1 MKNRTLKLLLA
12 LCLISLSD
20 IIAQPYIYYNSSY
33 SDTVFGDIR
42 QISRYDISTNFDEAF
57 LQPEEYFDPII
68 DPLRSYLYV
77 DIRNWLSFLYDCSD
91 TSTHYE
97 LNNFLGVQV
106 NEMLYS
112 PQRNKLYIFSDDFA
126 KISLFDLYSGTVIS
140 ETDLGKTAYENFLMN
155 PVRSSFF
162 SSDNS
167 KIYIFNVDTNN
178 VDQVWTYSLETS
190 QITDKRSL
198 SELGGYSGSAGY
210 SLTFGRNGKGI
221 IESYPV
227 YYGNPDQDFYYKLYD
242 FDADTSS
249 PFIYHDGECEAY
261 FSGNGEF
268 MLIFETYTDTLND
281 SLSYYH
287 TGEVEI
293 YNSGNGDLVKT
304 LTLPP
309 YGIVYTFDNYPNNIY
324 YAIDIEEPT
333 REIYVLK
340 MDSICNVLDLTSL
353 DPSSKI
359 VNSPPFTLTV
369 NGHGFDSLSTVYFN
383 ENAKTTTYVSDS
395 VLTAEISTSDISTV
409 GDYPVWVTD
418 QWATSD
424 TLIFSVVPHSPVLTS
439 ISPEAAY
446 FYPNADM
453 SDFTVTAYGE
463 FFTDSSV
470 VYFNGNA
477 KTTTYVSDS
486 VLTFQIHITTDIPGM
501 GNYPVWVSN
510 YGSDSDTLIFSK
522 VSSLPQSVAPE
533 VECVH
538 DNGDHTYTA
547 YFSYNNNNSVSVY
560 IPLGSKNYVQ
570 TILLPDRGQP
580 KVFLVGLHTSVFNAS
595 FPGTSSLTWFLHQ
608 AGVTA
613 SRTSTP
619 CP

>member
-1 MKNRTLKLLLA
+1 MLKKKYLLVSF
-12 LCLISLSD
+12 LISTFSILY
-20 IIAQPYIYYNSSY
+20 AQPYYYTSTYEPIPGLAKYNGDLYRINMSNPAVVESLMTNVYELTSIYSDEYGNWLVYEENFRLFIINPNNLNQKTMITDYCDRVKKFSY
-33 SDTVFGDIR
+33 SASINKLILLFNSTMVLVDPASLTTTDSIPKVIYDDVLVAENINLSKNGDIMYIIQGDSILLKPKIASYSFSAQ
-42 QISRYDISTNFDEAF
+42 QIISTKFIDEISEFGADEF
-57 LQPEEYFDPII
+57 YFNY
-68 DPLRSYLYV
+68 R
-77 DIRNWLSFLYDCSD
+77 RNGLSVI
-91 TSTHYE
+91 E
-97 LNNFLGVQV
+97 
-106 NEMLYS
+106 
-112 PQRNKLYIFSDDFA
+112 
-126 KISLFDLYSGTVIS
+126 SLFLLPTPTSYYRI
-140 ETDLGKTAYENFLMN
+140 YFL
-155 PVRSSFF
+155 
-162 SSDNS
+162 
-167 KIYIFNVDTNN
+167 
-178 VDQVWTYSLETS
+178 
-190 QITDKRSL
+190 DK
-198 SELGGYSGSAGY
+198 
-210 SLTFGRNGKGI
+210 
-221 IESYPV
+221 
-227 YYGNPDQDFYYKLYD
+227 
-242 FDADTSS
+242 
-249 PFIYHDGECEAY
+249 
-261 FSGNGEF
+261 
-268 MLIFETYTDTLND
+268 D
-281 SLSYYH
+281 SLSIPIIRDDSQTWADGYVASEGDYLLLFNNLLNPDSLGF
-287 TGEVEI
+287 TYTGKIEIYDMTNSELKKIIQLPPGGEVMCFE
-293 YNSGNGDLVKT
+293 
-304 LTLPP
+304 
-309 YGIVYTFDNYPNNIY
+309 NYPNNVY

-333 REIYVLK
+333 RQIYTLK

-353 DPSSKI
+353 DPTSAI

-369 NGHGFDSLSTVYFN
+369 FGHGFDTLSTVFFN

-522 VSSLPQSVAPE
+522 VSSLPQSVAPV